1 MIQDPYLLRYITDY
15 LKLCSNCNRYDI
27 HNYKYKYTCCMCKSY
42 HCLPCAQKIQIR
54 PYYHDEALH
63 FYCKTCSNKYFPH

>member
-1 MIQDPYLLRYITDY
+1 MIQDPYLLQYITDY

-27 HNYKYKYTCCMCKSY
+27 HKYKDTCCMCKSY
-42 HCLPCAQKIQIR
+42 NCLPCAQKIQLR

-63 FYCKTCSNKYFPH
+63 FYCKPCSNKYFLH